1 MRRWVELGGS
11 TRAAATKRESARRR
25 AVAQEER
32 VRRVT
37 DGGARTYVVNGVVRV
52 ECESAQ
58 RKREASAA
66 RGRVR
71 TALLQRRRRLR
82 EEHERACEASKEAA
96 RVARRKR
103 YEAWLVG
110 VATNV
115 RVDGILGNESLAERE
130 KAAAIRRAEER
141 ARARFITRAE
151 ARWAPPM
158 PVRGRASARAF
169 ELVRR
174 ARVPCGVW
182 HTRMVRE
189 MGGVRKWPKVACI
202 VAART
207 ESTHSRES

>member
-1 MRRWVELGGS
+1 MRLALLSCLAASLVLLASCSSFELEESFTLTQELGLDGPVALDVVCEVGS
-11 TRAAATKRESARRR
+11 IEVGEDPALEGI
-25 AVAQEER
+25 E
-32 VRRVT
+32 VRGLVKLT
-37 DGGARTYVVNGVVRV
+37 
-52 ECESAQ
+52 
-58 RKREASAA
+58 
-66 RGRVR
+66 GR
-71 TALLQRRRRLR
+71 
-82 EEHERACEASKEAA
+82 
-96 RVARRKR
+96 
-103 YEAWLVG
+103 
-110 VATNV
+110 
-115 RVDGILGNESLAERE
+115 D
-130 KAAAIRRAEER
+130 EER
-141 ARARFITRAE
+141 ARARFIVSAE

>member
-1 MRRWVELGGS
+1 MRWVTE
-11 TRAAATKRESARRR
+11 
-25 AVAQEER
+25 
-32 VRRVT
+32 
-37 DGGARTYVVNGVVRV
+37 GGARTYVVHGVVRV

-58 RKREASAA
+58 RKREESAA
-66 RGRVR
+66 RGRAR
-71 TALLQRRRRLR
+71 TAWLQRRRRLR

-96 RVARRKR
+96 KVARRMR
-103 YEAWLVG
+103 HEAWLVE
-110 VATNV
+110 VAANV

-141 ARARFITRAE
+141 ARARFIAKAE